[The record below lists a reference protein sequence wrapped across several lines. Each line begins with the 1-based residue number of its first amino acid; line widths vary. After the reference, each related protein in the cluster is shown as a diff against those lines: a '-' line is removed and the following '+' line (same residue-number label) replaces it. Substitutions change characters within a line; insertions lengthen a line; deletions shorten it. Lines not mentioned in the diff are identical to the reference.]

1 VLSPSSSDPTPPTL
15 TLLAATTAHPNVGW
29 YTAGVTHNSH
39 WRIFWHGAFPGLET
53 RSGALSS
60 SGKGTLILQLSATD
74 LTPWIADPALQ
85 LAVGDTVSFLAYTA
99 PAGAP
104 QTCNDLISNESP
116 SRFELSIVSL
126 PGPGRLELAPL
137 QPTATA
143 RGFDL
148 SACPTGLGV
157 VATVR
162 AAGSHPWLV
171 FDGASVRGR
180 TKTGD
185 SFVATEQRFDYPL
198 DYSTSNVP
206 LVSDNVAIAFQLGGH
221 EPTTPGSA
229 WIFSLA
235 SGANPQS
242 FRDLQLSQ
250 GFATAVLGYSSNRYP
265 QLVYSS
271 ITGENAV
278 VQVDPSV
285 SFLLYYVSYR

>member
-1 VLSPSSSDPTPPTL
+1 LLSPSSSDPTPPTL
-15 TLLAATTAHPNVGW
+15 TPLAATAAHPNAGW

-53 RSGALSS
+53 QSGALSS
-60 SGKGTLILQLSATD
+60 SSRGTLVLQLSTD

-85 LAVGDTVSFLAYTA
+85 LTVGDTVSFLAYTA

-104 QTCNDLISNESP
+104 QTCSDLISNETQSP
-116 SRFELSIVSL
+116 SRFELPIVSL
-126 PGPGRLELAPL
+126 AGSGTLELAPL

-148 SACPTGLGV
+148 SGCPTGLGV

-162 AAGSHPWLV
+162 AAGGKPWLV
-171 FDGASVRGR
+171 VDGATVRGR

-185 SFVATEQRFDYPL
+185 SFAVPEQRFDYPL

-206 LVSDNVAIAFQLGGH
+206 LASDNVAVAFQLGGH
-221 EPTTPGSA
+221 EPTILGSA

-235 SGANPQS
+235 SGSNPQS
-242 FRDLQLSQ
+242 FRDFQLSQ

-278 VQVDPSV
+278 VQADTTA
-285 SFLLYYVSYR
+285 LLSYTSYK